1 MLKSQPLHS
10 TTTGGDAEIPASPA
24 RISERE
30 ASPGVG
36 ISRRIRTR
44 LKDRA
49 RRGGTADRVSAVAR
63 PQAQSSARVV
73 WRRRIA
79 KASRWLHVY
88 VSMASFVVVFFFS
101 VTGLTLNHPDWFASQ
116 ERTVQYKGTLDPVWT
131 SGSEVARLEIVE
143 RLRSNHQIRG
153 AVSDFRV
160 DDGQCSVSFRGPGYT
175 ADAFIDRQTGAYEL
189 TESRMGFAAVMND
202 LHKGR
207 DSGPVWKGLIDLSA
221 GLLTLVSLTGL
232 VLLYFLYK
240 QRTAGLLSLAA
251 GATIALAV
259 YAIWVP

>member
-1 MLKSQPLHS
+1 
-10 TTTGGDAEIPASPA
+10 
-24 RISERE
+24 
-30 ASPGVG
+30 
-36 ISRRIRTR
+36 
-44 LKDRA
+44 
-49 RRGGTADRVSAVAR
+49 
-63 PQAQSSARVV
+63 
-73 WRRRIA
+73 
-79 KASRWLHVY
+79 
-88 VSMASFVVVFFFS
+88 MASFVVVFFFS

-116 ERTVQYKGTLDPVWT
+116 EQTTQYRGTLDPVWT

-160 DDGQCSVSFRGPGYT
+160 DGGQCAVSFRGPGYT

-189 TESRMGFAAVMND
+189 TEAKMGFAAVMND

-207 DSGPVWKGLIDLSA
+207 DSGSVWKGLIDVSA

-240 QRTAGLLSLAA
+240 QRIAGLLSLGA
-251 GATIALAV
+251 GAVIVFTTYLLF
-259 YAIWVP
+259 VP

>member
-1 MLKSQPLHS
+1 
-10 TTTGGDAEIPASPA
+10 
-24 RISERE
+24 
-30 ASPGVG
+30 
-36 ISRRIRTR
+36 
-44 LKDRA
+44 
-49 RRGGTADRVSAVAR
+49 
-63 PQAQSSARVV
+63 
-73 WRRRIA
+73 
-79 KASRWLHVY
+79 
-88 VSMASFVVVFFFS
+88 MASFVVVFFFS

-116 ERTVQYKGTLDPVWT
+116 ELTTQVSGRLDPVWT

-189 TESRMGFAAVMND
+189 TETKMGFAAVMND

-207 DSGPVWKGLIDLSA
+207 DSGPAWKALIDLSA

-232 VLLYFLYK
+232 VLIYFLYK
-240 QRTAGLLSLAA
+240 QRLAGLLSLAA
-251 GATIALAV
+251 GATIALTV
-259 YAIWVP
+259 YVIWVP

>member
-1 MLKSQPLHS
+1 MLKSQPLPS
-10 TTTGGDAEIPASPA
+10 TTTGADADIPAPSA
-24 RISERE
+24 RISGRLARE
-30 ASPGVG
+30 GSESARGRAATTTAAQTAASP
-36 ISRRIRTR
+36 R
-44 LKDRA
+44 L
-49 RRGGTADRVSAVAR
+49 
-63 PQAQSSARVV
+63 V

-79 KASRWLHVY
+79 KVSRWLHVY

-116 ERTVQYKGTLDPVWT
+116 ERTTQYTGTLDPVWT

-160 DDGQCSVSFRGPGYT
+160 DGDQCSVSFRGPGYT

-189 TESRMGFAAVMND
+189 TEARMGFAAVLND

-207 DSGPVWKGLIDLSA
+207 DSGSVWKGLIDLSA

-232 VLLYFLYK
+232 ILLYFLYK
-240 QRTAGLLSLAA
+240 QRLAGLLSLGG
-251 GATIALAV
+251 GAVIAFTV
-259 YAIWVP
+259 YLLFVP